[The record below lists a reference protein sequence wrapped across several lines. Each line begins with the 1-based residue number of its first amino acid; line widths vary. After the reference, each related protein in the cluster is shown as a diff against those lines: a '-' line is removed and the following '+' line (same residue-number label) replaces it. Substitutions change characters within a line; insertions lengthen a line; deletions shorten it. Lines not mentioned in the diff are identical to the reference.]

1 MSQNIDQILNDLKS
15 ALKTASPTGAGIKDS
30 ASREQVVIND
40 NGVSVTKLRVDR
52 VQGDLTVDN
61 KVTATE
67 VRAADAHF
75 TNIYTTNE
83 IHAAIIRAQ
92 RIITDKDLD
101 SYSKAITFSADGLTG
116 LDGKGMLFSQPNFT
130 HQFIFKTTP
139 QKFFSTEHIDLY
151 GGKTYQIDGVP
162 VIEAGKLGDTVVS
175 SNLTR
180 VGQLENLRTV
190 GDSRFGDTLF
200 VNDGYGRVSINTDVT
215 HGALTVYDNN
225 VDFFVGADDAGQSAR
240 IGTHSVARLALVTD
254 NTDRIILSGNTITIG
269 NSQSRNSEVTLYGNM
284 SVEGTLR
291 VSKLITDIKYDHTA
305 NIEFNTTPE
314 NSAYGKGIMWKGL
327 GSTKS
332 LFMSPNPD
340 RIVSTESIDLIQNRG
355 YYVNKELVIDHE
367 KLGSGVTHSN
377 LTQVGTLSSLVVNGP
392 AKIENYLEAQGNRV
406 NIYKALS
413 VVSDNVETVI
423 TGNTIT
429 TSEAHLNISTK
440 DGGLIGVNNLGNIT
454 IGDLN
459 RTDRTISVY
468 GQLAV
473 NITNP
478 EPGVAFSVDGIVKIG
493 TQKFISTTSA
503 PTKGVWTKGDIAWNT
518 QPEESGF
525 VGWVCVAGGSPG
537 TWKPFGYIGK

>member
-15 ALKTASPTGAGIKDS
+15 ALKTAPASGNGIADS
-30 ASREQVVIND
+30 ASRQQIIVND

-52 VQGDLTVDN
+52 IQGDLTVEN
-61 KVTATE
+61 RITAAD

-75 TNIYTTNE
+75 TNIYATNE
-83 IHAAIIRAQ
+83 IHAAVVRAQ

-101 SYSKAITFSADGLTG
+101 SYSKAITFTSEGLTG
-116 LDGKGMLFSQPNFT
+116 LDGKGMLFSQPDFT

-162 VIEAGKLGDTVVS
+162 VIEAGKLGDTVVNS
-175 SNLTR
+175 RLTR

-190 GDSRFGDTLF
+190 GDSRFGDSLF
-200 VNDGYGRVSINTDVT
+200 VNDGFGRVSINTDIT

-225 VDFFVGADDAGQSAR
+225 VDFFVGADDAGQTAR

-254 NTDRIILSGNTITIG
+254 NTDRIVLSGNTITIG
-269 NSQSRNSEVTLYGNM
+269 NVKSRNSEVTLYGNM

-291 VSKLITDIKYDHTA
+291 VSKLITDIKYEQTA
-305 NIEFNTTPE
+305 NIEFNTTPDD
-314 NSAYGKGIMWKGL
+314 SAYGKGLMWKGL
-327 GSTKS
+327 GPTRSFF
-332 LFMSPNPD
+332 LAPNPD
-340 RIVSTESIDLIQNRG
+340 RLISTENLDLVENKA
-355 YYVNKELVIDHE
+355 YYINKQLIIDHE
-367 KLGSGVTHSN
+367 KLGNNVKHSN
-377 LTQVGTLSSLVVNGP
+377 LTQVGTLNGLTVSGTTR
-392 AKIENYLEAQGNRV
+392 IEGYLSTENNRV
-406 NIYKALS
+406 DIFRSLAIIGDS
-413 VVSDNVETVI
+413 VETVI
-423 TGNTIT
+423 TGNTIM
-429 TSEAHLNISTK
+429 TSQSQLNIITV
-440 DGGLIGVNNLGNIT
+440 DGVLIGVNNLGNIT
-454 IGDLN
+454 IGDIN
-459 RTDRTISVY
+459 RTDRTISAY

-493 TQKFISTTSA
+493 TQKFISIA
-503 PTKGVWTKGDIAWNT
+503 GMPTKGVWTKGDIAWNT

-525 VGWVCVAGGSPG
+525 VGWVCILGGTPG

>member
-15 ALKTASPTGAGIKDS
+15 ALKNAPASGNGIADS
-30 ASREQVVIND
+30 ASRQQIIVND

-52 VQGDLTVDN
+52 VQGDLTVEN
-61 KVTATE
+61 RITAAD
-67 VRAADAHF
+67 VRSADAHF

-83 IHAAIIRAQ
+83 IHAAVVRAQ

-101 SYSKAITFSADGLTG
+101 SYSKAITFTSEGLTG
-116 LDGKGMLFSQPNFT
+116 LDGKGMLFSQPDFT

-175 SNLTR
+175 SQLTR

-200 VNDGYGRVSINTDVT
+200 VNNGFGRVSINTDIT

-225 VDFFVGADDAGQSAR
+225 VDFFVGADDAGQTAR

-254 NTDRIILSGNTITIG
+254 NTDRIVLSGNSITIG
-269 NSQSRNSEVTLYGNM
+269 NAKSRNSEVTLYGNM
-284 SVEGTLR
+284 NVEGTLR
-291 VSKLITDIKYDHTA
+291 VSKLITDIKYEQTA
-305 NIEFNTTPE
+305 NIEFNTTPDD
-314 NSAYGKGIMWKGL
+314 SAYGKGLMWKGL
-327 GSTKS
+327 GPTKS
-332 LFMSPNPD
+332 FFLAPNPD
-340 RIVSTESIDLIQNRG
+340 RIISTENLDLIENKA
-355 YYVNKELVIDHE
+355 YYINKQLVIDHE
-367 KLGSGVTHSN
+367 KLGNNIKHSN
-377 LTQVGTLSSLVVNGP
+377 LTQVGILNSLTVSGTARIEGYLST
-392 AKIENYLEAQGNRV
+392 ENNRV
-406 NIYKALS
+406 DIFRSLA
-413 VVSDNVETVI
+413 VVGNSVETVI

-429 TSEAHLNISTK
+429 TSQSQLNISTI

-454 IGDLN
+454 IGDIN
-459 RTDRTISVY
+459 RTDRIISAY

-493 TQKFISTTSA
+493 TQKFISASSM
-503 PTKGVWTKGDIAWNT
+503 PNKGIWTKGDIAWNT

-525 VGWVCVAGGSPG
+525 VGWVCVLGGTPG